1 MGLVKGMPVGLSFMG
16 PRWSEAQLLSLGYAY
31 EQARG
36 PFPTPKLYRSIELE
50 DPQVAPF
57 LKPAPH

>member
-16 PRWSEAQLLSLGYAY
+16 PKWSEAMLLSLGYAY

-36 PFPTPKLYRSIELE
+36 PFPSPNFYRSIEAE
-50 DPQVAPF
+50 DPQVAPYME
-57 LKPAPH
+57 PAPR